1 MATKEPE
8 DISPSKEPRQIRKLT
23 EKAMEHYKTRIDD
36 FSRKL
41 LKVRTSIEETIT
53 HSVQYSNNVTVLKEV
68 KILSE
73 EKKEQC

>member
-8 DISPSKEPRQIRKLT
+8 DISLSKEPRQIRKLT

-36 FSRKL
+36 FNRNWLKL
-41 LKVRTSIEETIT
+41 RTSIEETKT

>member
-23 EKAMEHYKTRIDD
+23 EKAMEHYKTRVDD
-36 FSRKL
+36 FNRNW